1 MVTNISGASSPSKTC
16 PGGSLK
22 ERERVQ
28 TKEIVFTPTPFF
40 SRQNRKG
47 RERCDDDDDRDY
59 FEEGRRRAEERAR
72 QRAAE
77 ASSPVPRDQPRGS
90 IVSVANPER
99 REEAPTVAPP
109 EGGTVSAGQVPL
121 AQQVAE
127 AEALAARYEAA
138 LRRIRLTKEA
148 LREEMAADQ
157 EEMLISDV

>member
-22 ERERVQ
+22 ERVRVP
-28 TKEIVFTPTPFF
+28 TKEIVFTPPLF
-40 SRQNRKG
+40 SRRNRRG
-47 RERCDDDDDRDY
+47 TERGDDDDDRDY

-127 AEALAARYEAA
+127 GEVLAARYEAA